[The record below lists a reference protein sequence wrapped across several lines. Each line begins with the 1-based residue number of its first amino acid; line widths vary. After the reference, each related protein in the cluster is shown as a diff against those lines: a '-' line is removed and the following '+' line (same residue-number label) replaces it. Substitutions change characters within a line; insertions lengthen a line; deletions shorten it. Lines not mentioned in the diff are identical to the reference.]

1 MYTITL
7 LPIQGAGGNLFDIYT
22 HATAEKII
30 IKNTQL
36 IVSIKVTIDL
46 LRSVKKTSPHSC
58 QITVFA
64 LVKFLN
70 VLENQLSLNKVI

>member
-30 IKNTQL
+30 IKNIQL
-36 IVSIKVTIDL
+36 IVSIKALSEEDVSAL
-46 LRSVKKTSPHSC
+46 LSNKRLRH
-58 QITVFA
+58 A
-64 LVKFLN
+64 LVQFLN